1 MARRRGSR
9 DGPAGLLVI
18 DKRAGITSHDVVDEA
33 RRHLGQRRIGHSG
46 TLDPPATGVLLLGV
60 GRLTRALR
68 WLTALP
74 KTYTGEVVLG
84 STTTTLDDTG
94 EPTGSFDMAEVTLAD
109 LRAAAATLTGPIH
122 QIPPM
127 VSAVRVGG
135 RRLHEAA
142 RAGEDLEREPRP
154 VTVHRFDVGEPIE
167 PGVVPIEVR
176 CSSGTY
182 VRSLADDLGRA
193 VGGGAHLRHLRRT
206 AIGSFTVDEATEVA
220 DAELLD
226 PITALRDLLR
236 VDVDE
241 PTAARVRNGAQ
252 LDLDLADA
260 DIEAVAVV
268 GPGPELLAV
277 YEPHRGRYKPAA
289 VLAPSPS

>member
-1 MARRRGSR
+1 MARRRKR
-9 DGPAGLLVI
+9 DDGPAGLLVI
-18 DKRAGITSHDVVDEA
+18 DKPAGVTSHDVVDEA
-33 RRHLGQRRIGHSG
+33 RRHLRQRRIGHSG

-94 EPTGSFDMAEVTLAD
+94 QTTGTFDMDAVTID
-109 LRAAAATLTGPIH
+109 ELRAAALTLTGPIQ

-127 VSAVRVGG
+127 VSAVRVDG

-142 RAGEDLEREPRP
+142 RAGEEVEREPRS
-154 VTVHRFDVGEPIE
+154 VTVHRFDVAEPAE
-167 PGVVPIEVR
+167 PGIVPIEVT

-182 VRSLADDLGRA
+182 VRTLADDLGRA
-193 VGGGAHLRHLRRT
+193 VGGGAHLRGLRRT
-206 AIGSFTVDEATEVA
+206 AIGSFTVDEASAVE

-226 PITALRDLLR
+226 PIAALRDLPR
-236 VDVDE
+236 VDVEED
-241 PTAARVRNGAQ
+241 TAARVRNGAQ
-252 LDLDLADA
+252 LDLEVSGA
-260 DIEAVAVV
+260 EAAVVV

-277 YEPHRGRYKPAA
+277 YEPHRGRWKPAA
-289 VLAPSPS
+289 VLAPHRR